1 MDKPGATCRAD
12 RLCAL
17 LEAAQGASNEALDE
31 LARRRRP
38 AVLCAA
44 RPPFEFAPA
53 RGQPRQAIP
62 AEQFHRP
69 YGLALATVEL
79 TLHGYC
85 LLRTFGWERRRE
97 AVFSLGRPRL
107 WRRLLRLAPP
117 LTLRFSVHGGTASV
131 GVGAAGRRAA
141 PDPGKRQILLAPDLQ
156 EALLRMH
163 RQQIAARSF
172 RKRFSEAVFALF
184 K

>member
-1 MDKPGATCRAD
+1 MDKSGATCRAD

-17 LEAAQGASNEALDE
+17 LEAAHSDSNLALDA

-38 AVLCAA
+38 GALCAA
-44 RPPFEFAPA
+44 CAPFEFAPA

-69 YGLALATVEL
+69 YALTLATVEL
-79 TLHGYC
+79 TLNGYC
-85 LLRTFGWERRRE
+85 LLRKVGWERRRE
-97 AVFSLGRPRL
+97 AVFSLARPRL

-117 LTLRFSVHGGTASV
+117 LTLQFSVRGGTVAVS
-131 GVGAAGRRAA
+131 VGAAGRRAV

-156 EALLRMH
+156 EALLGMH
-163 RQQIAARSF
+163 RQQIAANSF
-172 RKRFSEAVFALF
+172 WKAVFALF